1 MELTHYQNINDDP
14 KLSNVCWR
22 YGRKTRPSWKIDSD
36 LETFLLKMNKNAVEN
51 AMKLAENDDENV
63 VKLAENAVE
72 NAKKLAENDDEN
84 VVLKNINNLNLIG

>member
-1 MELTHYQNINDDP
+1 M
-14 KLSNVCWR
+14 KR
-22 YGRKTRPSWKIDSD
+22 
-36 LETFLLKMNKNAVEN
+36 NKSAVEN

>member
-1 MELTHYQNINDDP
+1 M
-14 KLSNVCWR
+14 
-22 YGRKTRPSWKIDSD
+22 
-36 LETFLLKMNKNAVEN
+36 KMNKNVVEN
-51 AMKLAENDDENV
+51 AMKLAENDDKNV

>member
-1 MELTHYQNINDDP
+1 M
-14 KLSNVCWR
+14 
-22 YGRKTRPSWKIDSD
+22 GSD
-36 LETFLLKMNKNAVEN
+36 LEKYLMKRNKSAVEN